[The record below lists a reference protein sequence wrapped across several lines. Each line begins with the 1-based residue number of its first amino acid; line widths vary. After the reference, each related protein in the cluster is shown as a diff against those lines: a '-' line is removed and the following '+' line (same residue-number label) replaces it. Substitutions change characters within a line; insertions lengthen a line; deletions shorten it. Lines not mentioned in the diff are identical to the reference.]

1 MPMYDP
7 DLITVLEATD
17 SFALT
22 LAKSS
27 LEDAG
32 IEYVVSGD
40 NPRYFAGR
48 WLFTVVNKSRCPVLI
63 IIDLSAL

>member
-1 MPMYDP
+1 MPMYDL

-32 IEYVVSGD
+32 IE
-40 NPRYFAGR
+40 
-48 WLFTVVNKSRCPVLI
+48 
-63 IIDLSAL
+63 